1 MEKNKFEN
9 FLGKYYLAGNTDS
22 AKVIIKDKTLS
33 TSFITTD
40 QNVIGEVTLNSFD
53 SKDAELGVYT
63 TSQLLKLLSALDSD
77 IDISFGE
84 AEGKVYSMNF
94 KDKTT
99 NVTYML
105 ADLSVI
111 RQVPALKTLP
121 DFDCSINITK
131 EFVSKFIKAKNALPE
146 SDNFAVQCTNGET
159 NIVINYSSINTNRIN
174 FKVDANS
181 AGDFSP
187 ICFSAKIF
195 KEILVANDGA
205 QGTLEISSKGLARVT
220 FTNSDY
226 SSTYYLVK
234 LTIS

>member
-1 MEKNKFEN
+1 MEKNKLED
-9 FLGKYYLAGNTDS
+9 FLGKYFLAGNTDS
-22 AKVIIKDKTLS
+22 AKLVIKDKTLY
-33 TSFITTD
+33 TNFITTD

-63 TSQLLKLLSALDSD
+63 TSQLLKLLSALDKD
-77 IDISFGE
+77 IDVSYGE
-84 AEGKVYSMNF
+84 SDSKVYSMNI
-94 KDKTT
+94 KDKSS
-99 NVTYML
+99 NITYML

-121 DFDCSINITK
+121 EFNCSINITK
-131 EFVSKFIKAKNALPE
+131 EFVSKFIKAKNALPD
-146 SDNFAVQCTNGET
+146 SDNFAVTCKDGQT
-159 NIVINYSSINTNRIN
+159 NIIINYSSINTNRIQ
-174 FKVDANS
+174 FATDSNS
-181 AGDFSP
+181 KEDFTP

-195 KEILVANDGA
+195 KEILLANDGS

-220 FTNSDY
+220 FTNADY

>member
-1 MEKNKFEN
+1 MEKNEFET

-84 AEGKVYSMNF
+84 SEGKVYSMNF

-181 AGDFSP
+181 ASDFSP

>member
-1 MEKNKFEN
+1 MEKNKFED
-9 FLGKYYLAGNTDS
+9 FLGKYYLSGNTDS
-22 AKVIIKDKTLS
+22 AKLVIKDKTLT
-33 TSFITTD
+33 TSFITSD

-53 SKDAELGVYT
+53 TTDAELGVYT

-77 IDISFGE
+77 IQISYGE
-84 AEGKVYSMNF
+84 SDGKVFSMNF

-99 NVTYML
+99 NITYML

-121 DFDCSINITK
+121 EFDCSINITK
-131 EFVSKFIKAKNALPE
+131 EFVTKFIKAKNALPD

>member
-1 MEKNKFEN
+1 MEKSKFED

-22 AKVIIKDKTLS
+22 AKIVIKDKKLT

-53 SKDAELGVYT
+53 TKDAELGVYT
-63 TSQLLKLLSALDSD
+63 TSQLLKLLSALDKD
-77 IDISFGE
+77 IDVSYGE
-84 AEGKVYSMNF
+84 TDNKVYSMNV
-94 KDKTT
+94 KDKNT

-121 DFDCSINITK
+121 EFDCSINISK
-131 EFVSKFIKAKNALPE
+131 EFITKFIKAKNALPD
-146 SDNFAVQCTNGET
+146 SDNFAVQTVNGET
-159 NIVINYSSINTNRIN
+159 SIVINYSSINTNRIN
-174 FKVDANS
+174 FKVDAVTDV
-181 AGDFSP
+181 DFSP
-187 ICFSAKIF
+187 ICFSAKVF
-195 KEILVANDGA
+195 KEILLANDGA
-205 QGTLEISSKGLARVT
+205 LGTLEISSKGLARVT
-220 FTNSDY
+220 FTNSYY

>member
-1 MEKNKFEN
+1 MEKSKFED

-22 AKVIIKDKTLS
+22 AKIVIKDKKLT

-53 SKDAELGVYT
+53 TKDAELGVYT
-63 TSQLLKLLSALDSD
+63 TSQLLKLLSALDKD
-77 IDISFGE
+77 IDISYGE
-84 AEGKVYSMNF
+84 IDNKVFSMNV
-94 KDKTT
+94 KDKNT

-105 ADLSVI
+105 ADLTVI
-111 RQVPALKTLP
+111 RQVPAIKTLP
-121 DFDCSINITK
+121 DFDCSINISK
-131 EFVSKFIKAKNALPE
+131 EFITKFIKAKNALPD
-146 SDNFAVQCTNGET
+146 SDNFAVQTINNET
-159 NIVINYSSINTNRIN
+159 SIVINYSSISTNRIN
-174 FKVDANS
+174 FKVDAVTG
-181 AGDFSP
+181 GDFTP

-195 KEILVANDGA
+195 KEILLANADA

>member
-1 MEKNKFEN
+1 MEKSKFED

-22 AKVIIKDKTLS
+22 AKIVIKDKKLT

-53 SKDAELGVYT
+53 TKDAELGVYT
-63 TSQLLKLLSALDSD
+63 TSQLLKLLSALDKD
-77 IDISFGE
+77 IDISYGE
-84 AEGKVYSMNF
+84 IDNKVFSMNV
-94 KDKTT
+94 KDKNT

-105 ADLSVI
+105 ADLTVI
-111 RQVPALKTLP
+111 RQVPAIKTLP
-121 DFDCSINITK
+121 DFDCSINISK
-131 EFVSKFIKAKNALPE
+131 EFITKFIKAKNALPD
-146 SDNFAVQCTNGET
+146 SDNFAVQTVNNET
-159 NIVINYSSINTNRIN
+159 SIVINYSSISTNRIN
-174 FKVDANS
+174 FKVDAVTG
-181 AGDFSP
+181 GDFTP

-195 KEILVANDGA
+195 KEILLANADA

>member
-1 MEKNKFEN
+1 MEKNKFEE
-9 FLGKYYLAGNTDS
+9 FLDKYYLAGNTDS
-22 AKVIIKDKTLS
+22 AKLVVKDNTLS
-33 TSFITTD
+33 TSFITAD

-53 SKDAELGVYT
+53 AQDAELGVYT

-77 IDISFGE
+77 INISYGE
-84 AEGKVYSMNF
+84 SDEKVYCMNL
-94 KDKTT
+94 KDKNS

-111 RQVPALKTLP
+111 RQVPALKSLP
-121 DFDCSINITK
+121 EFDCSINITK
-131 EFVSKFIKAKNALPE
+131 EFVSKFIKSKNALPD
-146 SDNFAVQCTNGET
+146 SDNFAVQCVNGET
-159 NIVINYSSINTNRIN
+159 SIVINYSSINTNRIA
-174 FKVDANS
+174 FKTDSNNK
-181 AGDFSP
+181 GDFSP

-195 KEILVANDGA
+195 KEILLANDGA

-220 FTNSDY
+220 FTDANY